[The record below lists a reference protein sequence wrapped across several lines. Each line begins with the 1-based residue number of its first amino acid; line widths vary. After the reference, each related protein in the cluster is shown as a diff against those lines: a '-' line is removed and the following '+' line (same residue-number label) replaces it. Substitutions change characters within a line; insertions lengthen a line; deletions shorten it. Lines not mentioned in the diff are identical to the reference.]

1 MKRAL
6 FQILLCQNSS
16 LPIGRFEKNQLGN
29 KTEKKGKLIF
39 SFQNV
44 LKKQCTKTTLFV
56 SY

>member
-16 LPIGRFEKNQLGN
+16 SPIGRFERNQLGN
-29 KTEKKGKLIF
+29 KTEKKGKLFF

-44 LKKQCTKTTLFV
+44 
-56 SY
+56 